1 MSRLRTLSSYLLVLA
16 GLLGLLLGV
25 VWVVIRSQA
34 EGWKEQGLQ
43 ALNEQL
49 DGELVTQRVDL
60 SWWNGFPNVSV
71 DFHDL
76 AIVGLNQDTVVQAE
90 RLGLEINLWSIL
102 QQAPEVTSGQLEH
115 GALRIQQNHHG
126 RWNLLDLAKEGPSHS
141 DSMAFS
147 LSAFQVEDVDVQAL
161 HPDGWTIDSRIEAM
175 RLSGSLDQP
184 WTWDARLVQCRWEDH
199 GQALLL
205 PCDYEGSGTV
215 DARDPSLVVLAGEG
229 ALQGVDHAW
238 TIQSGDSWEL
248 QLDIKSLSQ
257 QDLARVMV
265 DPPTMDGVALDH
277 VARVKV
283 NAQPDDVLVQ
293 WELPIEA
300 FQLEPQ
306 ATGLSLAIQGLI
318 EGRGFVKQR
327 HGVTTWGVD
336 QFNASG
342 AGWSVQGAVQ
352 PEAINGF
359 AFSGNGSL
367 DATIPVGT
375 WVPDLH
381 PDLLKSWPQMGQLTW
396 DGSFKWRE
404 DLGIHQAEGS
414 GALIGLAGLL
424 DEQPYQLNANNL
436 AFEGGQCEAKGIELS
451 WAGNLATIDVL
462 GLDPVALAQG
472 KPVKGLISVD
482 ASQANVDA
490 ILHWWDRLDHQGPPS
505 TNLLPSSSSVS
516 LDFQAQTL
524 TWAGLSC
531 ANLASKAQ
539 VSPHRLDV
547 DALTF
552 SALEGTAD
560 LRATLK
566 PGYAG
571 WALAL
576 AGGIRDVSL
585 QELFK
590 TYENFGQTMVRHEH
604 LRGALS
610 SEGDMLLSWGLDGS
624 WHNEHMTASLQT
636 SIAHGELIGFEVFDD
651 VADYLSEHRLIAPL
665 VDPEDLRRRLQSIQF
680 NPVSQRVEVRQQ
692 SVRLPMTVIESSAM
706 NVAVGGTYSFDET
719 IDYTLGFALRDL
731 RAGASDAF
739 GEMED
744 DGLGSQ
750 FFLKMQGPIAQPEY
764 KYDREAAKRHR
775 RGAIQAEK
783 ERLKEAWQN
792 RRNGDVD
799 GSTPTPN
806 PQPVIQ
812 PARTTPTE
820 KKPSWKDRFKKS
832 QGSQENDLFE
842 DDDDDYF

>member
-49 DGELVTQRVDL
+49 DGELITQRVDL

-115 GALRIQQNHHG
+115 GSLRIQQNHHG
-126 RWNLLDLAKEGPSHS
+126 RWNLLDLAKEGPSQS

-147 LSAFQVEDVDVQAL
+147 LSAFQVEDVDVQAM
-161 HPDGWTIDSRIEAM
+161 HPDGWTFESRIEAM
-175 RLSGSLDQP
+175 HLSGSLDQP
-184 WTWDARLVQCRWEDH
+184 WTWDAHLVQCRWEDQ
-199 GQALLL
+199 GQAMLL

-229 ALQGVDHAW
+229 ALQGVYHAW
-238 TIQSGDSWEL
+238 SIQSGDSWEL

-265 DPPTMDGVALDH
+265 DPPAMDGVALDH

-283 NAQPDDVLVQ
+283 TAQPDDVLVQ
-293 WELPIEA
+293 WELPTEA
-300 FQLEPQ
+300 FQLGPQ

-342 AGWSVQGAVQ
+342 AGWNVQGAVQ
-352 PEAINGF
+352 PEANHGF
-359 AFSGNGSL
+359 VFSGNGSL
-367 DATIPVGT
+367 DATIPIGT
-375 WVPDLH
+375 WMPDLH
-381 PDLLKSWPQMGQLTW
+381 TDLLKSWPQMGQLTW
-396 DGSFKWRE
+396 DGSFAWRE
-404 DLGIHQAEGS
+404 DLGIHQAEGT

-424 DEQPYQLNANNL
+424 DEQPYQLNASIL

-451 WAGNLATIDVL
+451 WAGNQASIDVL
-462 GLDPVALAQG
+462 GLNPVALAQG
-472 KPVKGLISVD
+472 KPVNGLVNVD

-516 LDFQAQTL
+516 LDFHAQTL

-531 ANLASKAQ
+531 TNLASKAQ

-552 SALEGTAD
+552 SALEGVAD

-775 RGAIQAEK
+775 REAIQAEK

-799 GSTPTPN
+799 GPTPTPD
-806 PQPVIQ
+806 PQPVVQ
-812 PARTTPTE
+812 PAGTTPTE
-820 KKPSWKDRFKKS
+820 KKTSWKDRFKKP